1 LTQPGRA
8 HRVIPAL
15 LFPWIQHLKEGED
28 IMARTLTDEEKRKI
42 RDDVIGFLAEEFEVD
57 PADIKDES
65 SVVDDLGGDSILF
78 IEMIDEFKEKY
89 GIDLE
94 VRVIGQYMLN
104 KRISTVGET
113 IASIYEIIEKGEEL
127 LDHADEG

>member
-1 LTQPGRA
+1 
-8 HRVIPAL
+8 
-15 LFPWIQHLKEGED
+15 
-28 IMARTLTDEEKRKI
+28 
-42 RDDVIGFLAEEFEVD
+42 
-57 PADIKDES
+57 
-65 SVVDDLGGDSILF
+65 VVDDLGGDSILF